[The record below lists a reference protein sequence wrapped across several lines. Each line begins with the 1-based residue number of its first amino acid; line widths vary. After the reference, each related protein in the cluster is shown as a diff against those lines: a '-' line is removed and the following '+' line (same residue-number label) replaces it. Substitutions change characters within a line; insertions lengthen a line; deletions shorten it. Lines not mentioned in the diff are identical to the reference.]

1 VAFRFDKIKVSFVP
15 YDGSPNPR
23 NPFDHLSQGER
34 VARIRRVLARVAL
47 RRMGDKPML
56 GVADSDAG
64 LPEGVDDEET
74 SSNAFETPV
83 TSVGCT
89 RKPSDAQL
97 STRYS

>member
-1 VAFRFDKIKVSFVP
+1 MAFRFKGIKVSFVP

-23 NPFDHLSQGER
+23 NPFDHLSPGER

-47 RRMGDKPML
+47 RRMADEPIL
-56 GVADSDAG
+56 GATDSDAR
-64 LPEGVDDEET
+64 LPEDVGE
-74 SSNAFETPV
+74 ETPV

-89 RKPSDAQL
+89 RKPSDAQS